1 MKKPAILLAEHDETL
16 RKRWQVLLSDW
27 GAEVIVLSDIGA
39 DCRAWQERQDLDL
52 LILNPSFKVPD
63 GGLEVLHGL
72 NRFDP
77 HPPVILLMANSSEEL
92 AIAALRAGVSDYLKA
107 PFSDQELLSSVQRC
121 LARERRPQTVVQ
133 KKVRRESQALRA
145 SRTDLAIGGEIIGE
159 SLLMQKIKAYLL
171 KVAATE
177 SNTLITGE
185 TGTGKELVASL
196 IHANSRRRQK
206 PFVCINCAAIPDS
219 LLESELFGYERGAFT
234 GAHALKEGKLKLADG
249 GTVFFDE
256 IGDMSLYAQA
266 KVLRAIE
273 SRAVERLGGTR
284 SLPLDVRVIAA
295 THRNLEELITEGKF
309 RADLYFRLNVARIQ
323 LPPLRERKEDLSAL
337 CACLISDMNRRF
349 GLAVAGVAE
358 DALAALLRYDWPG
371 NVRELRNAI
380 EAAFVNRPTRA
391 ISLADLPAHLRHRSG
406 IATELPQDERDQLLG
421 ALFATN
427 WNKSQAAQKLR
438 WSRMTLYRK
447 MTKYH
452 IINGGHTVPV
462 RKRGPEDPHV
472 TVPPDEPVL

>member
-1 MKKPAILLAEHDETL
+1 M
-16 RKRWQVLLSDW
+16 LLSSW
-27 GAEVIVLSDIGA
+27 GAEVVASSNIRE
-39 DCRAWQERQDLDL
+39 CCQTWHERQDLDL
-52 LILNPSFKVPD
+52 LILNPSLEVND
-63 GGLEVLHGL
+63 SGLEVIRRLDRRGHQ
-72 NRFDP
+72 
-77 HPPVILLMANSSEEL
+77 PPVILLALNSSEEL
-92 AIAALRAGVSDYLKA
+92 AIAALRVGVSDYLKA
-107 PFSDQELLSSVQRC
+107 PFSDQELLDSVQHC
-121 LARERRPQTVVQ
+121 LSSYRRSQAAFQ
-133 KKVRRESQALRA
+133 KKVREAHASFAPRA
-145 SRTDLAIGGEIIGE
+145 DPTAEHGIIGE
-159 SLLMQKIKAYLL
+159 SRPMQEIKAYLL
-171 KVAATE
+171 KVATTE

-196 IHANSRRRQK
+196 IHSNSGRRQK

-234 GAHALKEGKLKLADG
+234 GAHMLKEGKLKLADG

-273 SRAVERLGGTR
+273 SKAVERLGGTR

-309 RADLYFRLNVARIQ
+309 RADLYFRLNVARVQ
-323 LPPLRERKEDLSAL
+323 LPPLRERKEDLLAL

-349 GLAVAGVAE
+349 GLAVEGVTE
-358 DALAALLRYDWPG
+358 EALAVLLHHDWPG
-371 NVRELRNAI
+371 NVRELRNVI
-380 EAAFVNRPTRA
+380 EAAFVNRPVSKIA
-391 ISLADLPAHLRHRSG
+391 LADLPLHFRHRSG
-406 IATELPQDERDQLLG
+406 ISTELPDERDQLLG

-427 WNKSQAAQKLR
+427 WNKSQAAQKLN

-452 IINGGHTVPV
+452 VVSGGRAALV
-462 RKRGPEDPHV
+462 RKRPPDDLRV
-472 TVPPDEPVL
+472 TVPADEPAL

>member
-1 MKKPAILLAEHDETL
+1 M
-16 RKRWQVLLSDW
+16 LLSGW
-27 GAEVIVLSDIGA
+27 GAEVIALSDSHAG
-39 DCRAWQERQDLDL
+39 CRTWQERQDLDL
-52 LILNPSFKVPD
+52 FILNPSLEAAEN
-63 GGLEVLHGL
+63 GLEMLRRL
-72 NRFDP
+72 NR
-77 HPPVILLMANSSEEL
+77 HGHCSPVILLVTNSSEEL

-107 PFSDQELLSSVQRC
+107 PFSDQDLLSSVQRC
-121 LARERRPQTVVQ
+121 LANNRRFQGVAQ
-133 KKVRRESQALRA
+133 
-145 SRTDLAIGGEIIGE
+145 SRGGEAQSSSGPGTDLAVEHGIVGE
-159 SLLMQKIKAYLL
+159 SPLMREIKTYLL

-196 IHANSRRRQK
+196 IHSNSRRRRK

-234 GAHALKEGKLKLADG
+234 GAHTLKEGKLKLADG

-273 SRAVERLGGTR
+273 SKAVERLGGTR
-284 SLPLDVRVIAA
+284 SLSLDVRVIAA

-323 LPPLRERKEDLSAL
+323 LPPLRDRKEDLPAL
-337 CACLISDMNRRF
+337 CVHFITDMNRRF

-358 DALAALLRYDWPG
+358 EALAALLRYDWPG
-371 NVRELRNAI
+371 NVRELRNVI
-380 EAAFVNRPTRA
+380 EAAFVNRPTGA
-391 ISLADLPAHLRHRSG
+391 ISLADLPAHFRRRPG
-406 IATELPQDERDQLLG
+406 IITDLPQDERDQLLG

-427 WNKSQAAQKLR
+427 WNKSQAAQKLN

-452 IINGGHTVPV
+452 IVSGGHTVPV
-462 RKRGPEDPHV
+462 RKRLPEDPRV
-472 TVPPDEPVL
+472 TVSPDEPVL

>member
-1 MKKPAILLAEHDETL
+1 MKKPTILLTEYDETL
-16 RKRWQVLLSDW
+16 RKRWQMLLSDW
-27 GAEVIVLSDIGA
+27 GAEVLALSDIGEC
-39 DCRAWQERQDLDL
+39 CRAWQERQDLDL
-52 LILNPSFKVPD
+52 LILNPSLKVADD
-63 GGLEVLHGL
+63 GLAVLRGL
-72 NRFDP
+72 NHFGPR
-77 HPPVILLMANSSEEL
+77 PPIILLATNSSEEL
-92 AIAALRAGVSDYLKA
+92 AIAALRAGVSDYLKV
-107 PFSDQELLSSVQRC
+107 PFSDQELLSSVQHC
-121 LARERRPQTVVQ
+121 LARERHPQTVAQ
-133 KKVRRESQALRA
+133 KKVRESQASCA

-159 SLLMQKIKAYLL
+159 SPLMQEIKAYLL
-171 KVAATE
+171 KVATTE

-185 TGTGKELVASL
+185 TGTGKELVAAL
-196 IHANSRRRQK
+196 IHANSKRRQN

-234 GAHALKEGKLKLADG
+234 GAHMLKEGKLKLADG

-273 SRAVERLGGTR
+273 SRAIERLGGTR
-284 SLPLDVRVIAA
+284 SFPLNVRIIAA

-309 RADLYFRLNVARIQ
+309 RADLYFRLNVAKIQ
-323 LPPLRERKEDLSAL
+323 LPPLRERKEDLPAL

-349 GLAVAGVAE
+349 GLTVAGVTE

-371 NVRELRNAI
+371 NVRELRNVI

-391 ISLADLPAHLRHRSG
+391 ISLADLPAHLRHRPG
-406 IATELPQDERDQLLG
+406 LTAELPQDERDQLLG

-452 IINGGHTVPV
+452 IVSGGHTAPV
-462 RKRGPEDPHV
+462 RKRPPEDLRI

>member
-1 MKKPAILLAEHDETL
+1 MKKPAILLAEHDKTL
-16 RKRWQVLLSDW
+16 RKRWQMLLSDW
-27 GAEVIVLSDIGA
+27 GAEVIVLSDIGEC
-39 DCRAWQERQDLDL
+39 CRAWHERQDLDL
-52 LILNPSFKVPD
+52 LMLNPSFKVAD
-63 GGLEVLHGL
+63 GGLAVLRGL
-72 NRFDP
+72 NQFGP
-77 HPPVILLMANSSEEL
+77 HPPVILLMMNSSEEL

-121 LARERRPQTVVQ
+121 LARERHSRMVAQ
-133 KKVRRESQALRA
+133 KKVRESQASCA
-145 SRTDLAIGGEIIGE
+145 SKTDLAIGGEIIGE
-159 SLLMQKIKAYLL
+159 SSLMREIKTYLL
-171 KVAATE
+171 KVSTTE

-234 GAHALKEGKLKLADG
+234 GAHALKEGKLRLADG

-309 RADLYFRLNVARIQ
+309 RADLYFRLNVAKIQ
-323 LPPLRERKEDLSAL
+323 LPPLRERKEDLPAL

-349 GLAVAGVAE
+349 GLAVAGVTE

-371 NVRELRNAI
+371 NVRELRNVI

-391 ISLADLPAHLRHRSG
+391 ISLADLPAHLHHRPG
-406 IATELPQDERDQLLG
+406 ITAELPQHERDQLLG
-421 ALFATN
+421 ALFAAN
-427 WNKSQAAQKLR
+427 WNKSQAAQKLH

-452 IINGGHTVPV
+452 IVSGGHTVPV
-462 RKRGPEDPHV
+462 RKRTPDALGI
-472 TVPPDEPVL
+472 TVSPDEPAL